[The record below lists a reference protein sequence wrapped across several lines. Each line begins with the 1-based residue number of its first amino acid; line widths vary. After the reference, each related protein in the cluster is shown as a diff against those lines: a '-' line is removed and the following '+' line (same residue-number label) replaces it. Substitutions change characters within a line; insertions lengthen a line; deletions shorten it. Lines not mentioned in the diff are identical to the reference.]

1 MFPAVFRQ
9 ASAPPRLITLYLLAA
24 MAPMTLNM
32 IVPSFANIAAD
43 LNADYAVISLA
54 LGGYLAVTALV
65 EIVIGPLSD
74 RVGRRP
80 VVLAALAVFIAASTG
95 CAMAESAEWFLAFRM
110 LQAGMVSGF
119 VLSMVIVRDTTDGP
133 DVPRI
138 LGKIGMAMAIAPM
151 LGPMVG
157 SALDVAFGWRMVFAL
172 YAAVGVSL
180 LLITWVDLGETLPR
194 DPAASGQDKAGMAAL
209 LREPLF
215 WCYAGCTT
223 FSTGCFYIF
232 LAGAPL
238 IASSVFGITT
248 AELGVYVGSIT
259 AGFMAGSFL
268 ASRLATLGT
277 PIRLMLAG
285 RLVACGGMLLGMAIL
300 ASGIVSPLAFF
311 GCTICIGIGDGLT
324 MPNSNAGAMSVVPRL
339 AGGAAGITGAL
350 TLGAGAVLSTLAGYL
365 LAEDP
370 DPSVLLS
377 LLFLAAFAGLV
388 AAAVAGVLER
398 RRSMSD
404 APGRS
409 PG

>member
-311 GCTICIGIGDGLT
+311 GCTICIGIGNGLT

>member
-1 MFPAVFRQ
+1 
-9 ASAPPRLITLYLLAA
+9 
-24 MAPMTLNM
+24 
-32 IVPSFANIAAD
+32 
-43 LNADYAVISLA
+43 
-54 LGGYLAVTALV
+54 
-65 EIVIGPLSD
+65 
-74 RVGRRP
+74 
-80 VVLAALAVFIAASTG
+80 
-95 CAMAESAEWFLAFRM
+95 
-110 LQAGMVSGF
+110 
-119 VLSMVIVRDTTDGP
+119 
-133 DVPRI
+133 
-138 LGKIGMAMAIAPM
+138 
-151 LGPMVG
+151 
-157 SALDVAFGWRMVFAL
+157 
-172 YAAVGVSL
+172 
-180 LLITWVDLGETLPR
+180 
-194 DPAASGQDKAGMAAL
+194 
-209 LREPLF
+209 
-215 WCYAGCTT
+215 
-223 FSTGCFYIF
+223 
-232 LAGAPL
+232 
-238 IASSVFGITT
+238 
-248 AELGVYVGSIT
+248 
-259 AGFMAGSFL
+259 
-268 ASRLATLGT
+268 
-277 PIRLMLAG
+277 MLAG